1 MTKLMI
7 ESLSGDYGQKLTA
20 PFLSRLRSIGSL
32 TSSEEYFIEALQ
44 PTSHGFAAGA
54 QVYTEG
60 DPVVRPWIVGTGW
73 ACQLR
78 VLPDG
83 RRQIIS
89 LFLPGDSIGLDEA
102 HSSFA
107 QPTILALTD
116 LRLLNAAKLAE
127 AIGRNDETLPN
138 ILRACR
144 VEIISRQAQLL
155 DHVVRLGRLTALER
169 MAHLLL
175 ELLGRAEGAGL
186 AHEGKFALPMTQLQL
201 GEALGLSLVHIN
213 RTMQQLRRD
222 RLIALKPGRVTILD
236 RERLELLSDFRKP
249 VLPPIPAA

>member
-1 MTKLMI
+1 MTKLLI
-7 ESLSGDYGQKLTA
+7 ESLSGDFVQKLTA
-20 PFLSRLRSIGSL
+20 SFLGRLRSAGSL
-32 TSSEEYFIEALQ
+32 TPFEEYFIEALHSS
-44 PTSHGFAAGA
+44 SHAFAAGA

-60 DPVVRPWIVGTGW
+60 DPVVKPWIVGTGW

-89 LFLPGDSIGLDEA
+89 FFLPGDSIGLDETHA
-102 HSSFA
+102 SFA

-127 AIGRNDETLPN
+127 AIGRRDETLPN

-144 VEIISRQAQLL
+144 MEIADRQAQLL

-175 ELLGRAEGAGL
+175 ELLGRAENAGF

-201 GEALGLSLVHIN
+201 GEALGLSLVHVN

-222 RLIALKPGRVTILD
+222 RLIELKPGRVTILD

-249 VLPPIPAA
+249 ALPAIPAP

>member
-1 MTKLMI
+1 MTKLMV
-7 ESLSGDYGQKLTA
+7 ENLSGDYVQKLTG
-20 PFLSRLRSIGSL
+20 PFLSRLRSIGPL
-32 TSSEEYFIEALQ
+32 TSFEEYFIEALQ
-44 PTSHGFAAGA
+44 PSSHGFAAGA
-54 QVYTEG
+54 HVYTEG
-60 DPVVRPWIVGTGW
+60 DPVMKPCIVGTGW

-89 LFLPGDSIGLDEA
+89 FFLPGDSIGLDEA

-116 LRLLNAAKLAE
+116 LRLLSAAKIAE
-127 AIGRNDETLPN
+127 AISRGDETLPN

-144 VEIISRQAQLL
+144 TEVISRQAQLL

-175 ELLGRAEGAGL
+175 ELLGRAESAGL
-186 AHEGKFALPMTQLQL
+186 AHEGRFALPMTQLQL

-222 RLIALKPGRVTILD
+222 RLIELKPGRVTILD

-249 VLPPIPAA
+249 ALSSVAAD

>member
-7 ESLSGDYGQKLTA
+7 ETLSGEFVQKLTA
-20 PFLSRLRSIGSL
+20 SFLTRLRSIGPL
-32 TSSEEYFIEALQ
+32 TPFEEYFIDALHLS
-44 PTSHGFAAGA
+44 SHAFASGA

-60 DPVVRPWIVGTGW
+60 DPVLKPWIVGTGW

-89 LFLPGDSIGLDEA
+89 FFLPGDTIGLDET
-102 HSSFA
+102 HSSSA

-116 LRLLNAAKLAE
+116 LRLLSAAKLAE
-127 AIGRNDETLPN
+127 AIGRKDETLPN

-144 VEIISRQAQLL
+144 MEIAERQAQLL

-175 ELLGRAEGAGL
+175 ELLGRAENAGL

-201 GEALGLSLVHIN
+201 GEALGLSLVHVN

-222 RLIALKPGRVTILD
+222 RLIELKPGRLTILD

-249 VLPPIPAA
+249 ALSPMPAA